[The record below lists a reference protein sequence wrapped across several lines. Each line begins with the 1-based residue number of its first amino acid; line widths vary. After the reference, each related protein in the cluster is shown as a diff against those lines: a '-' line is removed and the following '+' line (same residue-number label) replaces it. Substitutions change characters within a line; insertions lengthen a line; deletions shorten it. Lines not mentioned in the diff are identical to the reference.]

1 MRRIVLAL
9 LLFVS
14 SFSFGNS
21 ISADPVVDIVEE
33 IIHAVGLKA
42 NFKIRAASVPNAIA
56 VTYNGERFVLYN
68 PNFLQALTQATG
80 NKWAAVS
87 VLAHEIGHHLN
98 GHTLDGNGSQPEKEL
113 EADEFS
119 GFVLRRMGATLDE
132 AQAAMRL
139 AGNRKPSSTHPPQAD
154 RLYAIANGWNAAD
167 PELGNDIVFAQP
179 KEPQK
184 QPEQEKGGSDQAIL
198 DPRYVWKK
206 VDFPGDHSAK
216 YYITIRAN
224 LVRLENNEITVIGR
238 MVELDDRK
246 YPYFIRLANSK
257 LLLIGNDGK
266 LITEDGKWIGSL
278 HS

>member
-14 SFSFGNS
+14 SFSFGNA
-21 ISADPVVDIVEE
+21 ISDDPVSDIVDE
-33 IIHAVGLKA
+33 IIHVVGLKA
-42 NFKIRAASVPNAIA
+42 NFKIRPANVPNAIA

-68 PNFLQALTQATG
+68 PNFLEALTQATG

-98 GHTLDGNGSQPEKEL
+98 GHTLDGNGSQPGKEL

-119 GFVLRRMGATLDE
+119 GFVLRRMGATLEE

-154 RLYAIANGWNAAD
+154 RLYAIAKGWNAAD
-167 PELGNDIVFAQP
+167 PALGNDIVFAKP

-184 QPEQEKGGSDQAIL
+184 QPENEKTGSDQAIL
-198 DPRYVWKK
+198 DPRFVWRN
-206 VDFPGDHSAK
+206 VDFPGDRSAK
-216 YYITIRAN
+216 YYITVRSS
-224 LVRLENNEITVIGR
+224 LVRIENNELIVIGK
-238 MVELDDRK
+238 VVQLDDRNF
-246 YPYFIRLANSK
+246 PYFIRLANSK
-257 LLLIGNDGK
+257 LLLIGSDGR
-266 LITEDGKWIGSL
+266 LITEDGKWIGLL